1 MSKTISPVA
10 QLTALAIAFL
20 SAEGDYEAGARA
32 AAPELKKMPQKAR
45 DTWLREFVTGVLA
58 VRYPTVAVSDCGVQP
73 GKRTFTLVC
82 EDEMKIKAA
91 RVAIA
96 KLLAPLQDEG
106 VKFSGDRA
114 KGAGR
119 PAADVD
125 PIAQYLNTITNDD
138 RMSWDDVAEL
148 AKRLMEAAKANA

>member
-20 SAEGDYEAGARA
+20 SAEADYDAGARA
-32 AAPELKKMPQKAR
+32 AAPELKKMPQAKR
-45 DTWLREFVTGVLA
+45 DAWLREFVTGVLA
-58 VRYPTVAVSDCGVQP
+58 KRYPTVAVADGD
-73 GKRTFTLVC
+73 GKKNARTFSLVC

-106 VKFSGDRA
+106 VKFTGDRA

-125 PIAQYLNTITNDD
+125 PIAQYLNTICNDE